1 MKNRIGIIGLVVLT
15 AILVS
20 SVFAASG
27 TAVSTSPAEVWNVTW
42 GGSGGYEGR
51 AVATAGDYVYLAGDI
66 DDCYAFINKYD
77 RDGNL
82 LWNITWAMFPSCIDW
97 GSNVVAMTATG
108 DSIYMAGM
116 TASSNNSDSDAFLN
130 RYDTDGNLLW
140 NITYGGSGSFMG
152 YATAATDDSVYL
164 AGEIMSNGS
173 DYAAFLNR
181 YDTNG
186 NLIWNITWS
195 GPGCYAAFDVA
206 ASGDSVY
213 VSGREGHKSFLNKY
227 DTDGTLVWNT
237 TSLGMVVRRI
247 AAGDHA
253 VCSAGNSFP
262 DASLNKYS
270 STGGSLIWNVT
281 YGSPLNLNTTDL
293 RTSCGLATAVTKS
306 SVYLAGYDESSDFNI
321 SNVFLTKYNSTD
333 GSLIW
338 NTTWGKAGWVKG
350 HSVAAT
356 NGCVY
361 LAGTTAN
368 SSDANGSAFIVK
380 FSDPAPTV
388 TPTQSPSPEH
398 SPNTTSAA
406 VPGFEAISAI
416 MCLLAVAY
424 LAVARRK

>member
-1 MKNRIGIIGLVVLT
+1 MKSMIGKVGLVVLT

-27 TAVSTSPAEVWNVTW
+27 TAVSAQPVEVWNVTW

-66 DDCYAFINKYD
+66 DDCYAFLNKYD

-82 LWNITWAMFPSCIDW
+82 LWNVTWAMFPSCIDW

-140 NITYGGSGSFMG
+140 NITYGGSGSFVG

-164 AGEIMSNGS
+164 AGEILSNGS

-181 YDTNG
+181 YDING
-186 NLIWNITWS
+186 NLLWNITYGGS
-195 GPGCYAAFDVA
+195 GCYAASDVA
-206 ASGDSVY
+206 ASGDHVY
-213 VSGREGHKSFLNKY
+213 VAGRGGHKSFLNKY
-227 DTDGTLVWNT
+227 DTDGNFIWNT
-237 TSLGMVVRRI
+237 TSPGVMPTGI
-247 AAGDHA
+247 AAGDH
-253 VCSAGNSFP
+253 VVYSTGTDF
-262 DASLNKYS
+262 DVSLNKYS
-270 STGGSLIWNVT
+270 STDGSLIWNI
-281 YGSPLNLNTTDL
+281 TDS
-293 RTSCGLATAVTKS
+293 RVSCGSATAATED
-306 SVYLAGYDESSDFNI
+306 SVYLAGTNISSDFDF
-321 SNVFLTKYNSTD
+321 SNASLTKYNSTD

-350 HSVAAT
+350 LAVAAT

-368 SSDANGSAFIVK
+368 SSGANGSAFIVK
-380 FSDPAPTV
+380 YSDPTPTV
-388 TPTQSPSPEH
+388 TPTQASSPEH
-398 SPNTTSAA
+398 SPTATPA
-406 VPGFEAISAI
+406 VPGFEAISAT
-416 MCLLAVAY
+416 MGLFAVAY
-424 LAVARRK
+424 LVMMRRK